1 VSTILNR
8 ASRNFLWRH
17 PWQLALAIVG
27 IALGVAV
34 VISID
39 LAMESSL
46 NAFDQAGKAFS
57 GVASHRIIAGDGG
70 LDEKLYRRLRVD
82 EGIQKLSPVVNAY
95 VFASKQADAGFNLIG
110 IDPFIEKSFRSIWQT
125 LHNENTTG
133 DLLTRLITEPN
144 TALISEQTAS
154 RLGLNIEDDLT
165 IDTDHGERRL
175 KIIGLLSPNNAVSEQ
190 VLSRLIVTD
199 IATAQEVLELFG
211 RLSSIEV
218 LIDEHQPDAAT
229 TSAHTPSL
237 EIAAPVPDRPAAY
250 TPSLEIAA
258 PAPDRLAAYTPSLEI
273 LRKALPGNAL
283 LVEAESQSQAMR
295 EMTRA
300 FSINLKALGL
310 LSLLVGM
317 FLIYNTMTFLVM
329 QRRRLIGSLRSIGVT
344 RGQIFKLIIG
354 EALLLAA
361 IGTLIG
367 IVLGIA
373 LGQGLL
379 YLISGTINAIYF
391 RIDAASLM
399 ITPLQLGKGVLLGI
413 AATLLS
419 VLPPAFEATRISPL
433 TALVRSQLESGIRRL
448 IKTANLISGVFIL
461 GGMALALWSGKS
473 IVLGLASIFLL
484 LFGFAMMTPAL
495 TLMFMKLIERIF
507 GRLSGVLVRL
517 PVRMVS
523 AEISR
528 TGIAI
533 AALMIA
539 VSATIGMDLMID
551 SFRQTVADWVQTSLR
566 ADLYVS
572 LPGEKMPDAK
582 AEQDQR
588 LKARL
593 AELQGVKMLS
603 SVLHTNAAIVRND
616 VSAEA
621 GAAAEDDFIKVA
633 VFELNEKSRPGFI
646 FKHEIDNE
654 LWDRF
659 ERQQTVIVTEPYA
672 YHHGV
677 KIGDKIRLRTDSGS
691 QPFEV
696 IGIYADYSG
705 DRGHL
710 AMSRRNYQRYWPDL
724 GYSGIGVYAKD
735 GVDLQQLENRISK
748 LLTGQQTVKSDQAI
762 YKASM
767 AMFEQTFTITET
779 LRWLS
784 AAIAFVGV
792 FSALMA
798 LQFERI
804 RQLGILRAIGITSG
818 QLAVLIT
825 GETAL
830 MGLVAGLIAI
840 PVGYTVA
847 YMLIF
852 VIYQRSF
859 GWTMAFHFNPG
870 VIYQGLALALIAATL
885 AGIFP
890 ALKMA
895 QTKPAEALRS
905 E

>member
-1 VSTILNR
+1 MSSVLNR

-17 PWQLALAIVG
+17 PWQLGLAIVG

-57 GVASHRIIAGDGG
+57 GVATHRIVAGDGG

-82 EGIQKLSPVVNAY
+82 EGIQKLSPVVNGY

-110 IDPFIEKSFRSIWQT
+110 IDPFIEKSFQSIWQT
-125 LHNENTTG
+125 RQNENTTAG
-133 DLLTRLITEPN
+133 LLTRLITEPN

-218 LIDEHQPDAAT
+218 LIDKHQPDAG
-229 TSAHTPSL
+229 S
-237 EIAAPVPDRPAAY
+237 AAY
-250 TPSLEIAA
+250 TPSLEI
-258 PAPDRLAAYTPSLEI
+258 I
-273 LRKALPGNAL
+273 RKVLPGNAL

-344 RGQIFKLIIG
+344 RRQIFKLIIG

-399 ITPLQLGKGVLLGI
+399 VTPLQLGKGALLGI
-413 AATLLS
+413 TATLLA
-419 VLPPAFEATRISPL
+419 VLPPAFEATRISPVTVL
-433 TALVRSQLESGIRRL
+433 IRSQLESGIRRL
-448 IKTANLISGVFIL
+448 IKIANLISGVFIL
-461 GGMALALWSGKS
+461 GGMALALLSGKS

-484 LFGFAMMTPAL
+484 LFGFAMMTPAM

-507 GRLSGVLVRL
+507 GRLSGILVRL
-517 PVRMVS
+517 PARMVS

-539 VSATIGMDLMID
+539 VSATIGMDLMIS
-551 SFRQTVADWVQTSLR
+551 SFRQTVADWLQTSLR

-572 LPGEKMPDAK
+572 LPGEKMPDAR

-588 LKARL
+588 LKTKL
-593 AELQGVKMLS
+593 AELQDVKMLS
-603 SVLHTNAAIVRND
+603 SVLHTNVAIASKSVETENNFTK
-616 VSAEA
+616 VS
-621 GAAAEDDFIKVA
+621 

-646 FKHEIDNE
+646 FKHKTDNT
-654 LWDRF
+654 LWNRF
-659 ERQQTVIVTEPYA
+659 EQQQTVIVTEPYA
-672 YHHGV
+672 YHHNV
-677 KIGDKIRLRTDSGS
+677 KVGDKIRLQTDQGS
-691 QPFEV
+691 EPFEV

-705 DRGHL
+705 DQGHL
-710 AMSRRNYQRYWPDL
+710 AMSRRNYRHYWPDL

-735 GVDLQQLENRISK
+735 GVDLQQLENQINK
-748 LLTGQQTVKSDQAI
+748 LLTGQQSVQSDQAI

-767 AMFEQTFTITET
+767 ELFEQTFTITET

-798 LQFERI
+798 LQFERT
-804 RQLGILRAIGITSG
+804 RQLGILRAIGVTSG

-825 GETAL
+825 GETGL

-840 PVGYTVA
+840 PVGYIVA

-852 VIYQRSF
+852 VIYQRAF

-885 AGIFP
+885 AGILP